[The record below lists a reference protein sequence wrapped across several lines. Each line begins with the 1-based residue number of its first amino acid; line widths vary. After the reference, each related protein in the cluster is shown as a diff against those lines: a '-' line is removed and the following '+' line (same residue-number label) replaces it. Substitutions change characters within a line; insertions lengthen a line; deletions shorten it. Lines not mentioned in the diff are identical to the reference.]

1 MVLKLQLTS
10 EDLISNSGVKQ
21 PDAKIQI
28 IGTYITLRIVDVVRL
43 DRSREFATPSQP
55 WLKFGI

>member
-10 EDLISNSGVKQ
+10 EDLITNSDVKQ

-28 IGTYITLRIVDVVRL
+28 IGTYITLRVVDVVRL
-43 DRSREFATPSQP
+43 VTENFQQLPSK
-55 WLKFGI
+55 WLKFGV